1 MPKKKGKRQKLSLV
15 QMGDKTSKAL
25 KKEAISISLE
35 IASNFIFRN
44 AEICTPRNAEFALL
58 GTQNLRTI

>member
-15 QMGDKTSKAL
+15 QMDDKTSKAF

-35 IASNFIFRN
+35 IASNFIFRQ
-44 AEICTPRNAEFALL
+44 PEFALL
-58 GTQNLRTI
+58 GTQNLHS

>member
-44 AEICTPRNAEFALL
+44 AEFALL

>member
-35 IASNFIFRN
+35 IASNFVFRN
-44 AEICTPRNAEFALL
+44 AKFALL
-58 GTQNLRTI
+58 GTQNLHS